1 MADLNESPVANM
13 TTEELERVLE
23 QRRVQ
28 ERRERE
34 RARLNYE
41 SERDEIVG
49 EIVKQATDLST
60 ILKNFK
66 DGLHSVF
73 NDHQVRLQ
81 GYGGIRSN
89 SKGGFSLVHSS
100 GQIKASR
107 IRATQPQWDER
118 STKAIEL
125 ISDFMQD
132 TVKKKDL
139 KLYEI
144 LKSFIEKNDKGE
156 LEYSKVMHLFKHKDK
171 YDDPR
176 WTEGLNL
183 IQESYSIN
191 LRGYGYEFHMK
202 DDQGK
207 WQKIEI
213 NFTSI

>member
-1 MADLNESPVANM
+1 MENKGVSAVEQLS
-13 TTEELERVLE
+13 TEELERVLE
-23 QRRVQ
+23 QRKKE

-34 RARLNYE
+34 KARLNYE
-41 SERDEIVG
+41 KERDEIVSV
-49 EIVKQATDLST
+49 IVNQATEINM

-66 DGLHSVF
+66 EGLHSVF
-73 NDHQVRLQ
+73 NDHQARLQ

-89 SKGGFSLVHSS
+89 SKGGFSLVHSD
-100 GQIKASR
+100 GQIKANR
-107 IRATQPQWDER
+107 IRSTQPHWDER

-156 LEYSKVMHLFKHKDK
+156 LEYAKVMHLFKHKDK

-176 WTEGLNL
+176 WVEGLNL
-183 IQESYSIN
+183 IQESYSVN
-191 LRGYGYEFHMK
+191 LRGYGYEFHTK